1 MTTLTLQS
9 NNLCIVY
16 ITTIY
21 SYPYMVY
28 RRVKALVKTDF
39 KKNLGSFCFKL
50 RWIGDLKLFS
60 IFTAPFVFFLYLI
73 QCNVGLEN
81 ELIRAPLLGL
91 AKSIYYNL
99 NEILSWLWLV
109 KGTDD
114 AAHWINLHT
123 ADGAVHSVH
132 TFPLD
137 SDLFICTT
145 RSRLFQ

>member
-1 MTTLTLQS
+1 MTTPTPQS

-109 KGTDD
+109 KGRMMLP
-114 AAHWINLHT
+114 I
-123 ADGAVHSVH
+123 G
-132 TFPLD
+132 
-137 SDLFICTT
+137 
-145 RSRLFQ
+145 